1 MKYGIATKLS
11 KINNDYSK
19 LLELNKTV
27 SSNFDYH
34 VIDAE
39 FLPLTHENILSNLKN
54 CVLTIQSKRK
64 NVDELLDLYS
74 SYDFDICIVLG
85 NNFYLS
91 KEESKLKREIILK
104 VIHKAL
110 TICNNKIWIGTEGV
124 EDIVKDT
131 VEENDLIAYYVY
143 GGKYP
148 SINSKKAVYV
158 PYAEIIDKNILDIM
172 KNYLNRRKNYNG
184 NYNDF
189 ILSLGNHAKIKE
201 LKIFTRL
208 FAGIPRMFSP
218 FLKNLDLREAS
229 LSTLKRN
236 CKTKYSETHQ
246 IFHV

>member
-1 MKYGIATKLS
+1 MATKLS

-19 LLELNKTV
+19 LLELNKTI

-39 FLPLTHENILSNLKN
+39 LLPLTDENILNNLKK

-64 NVDELLDLYS
+64 DAFELLELYS
-74 SYDFDICIVLG
+74 SYDFDICVVLG

-91 KEESKLKREIILK
+91 EEESKLKRDTILK
-104 VIHKAL
+104 VINKAL
-110 TICNNKIWIGTEGV
+110 DRCSNKIWIGTEGV
-124 EDIVKDT
+124 EDIVKN
-131 VEENDLIAYYVY
+131 VIEENDLIAYYVY

-189 ILSLGNHAKIKE
+189 ILSLNNHAKIKE
-201 LKIFTRL
+201 LKKKKI
-208 FAGIPRMFSP
+208 
-218 FLKNLDLREAS
+218 
-229 LSTLKRN
+229 
-236 CKTKYSETHQ
+236 
-246 IFHV
+246 

>member
-1 MKYGIATKLS
+1 MATKLS

-19 LLELNKTV
+19 LLELNKTI

-39 FLPLTHENILSNLKN
+39 LLPLTDENILNNLKK

-74 SYDFDICIVLG
+74 SYNFDICIVLG

-124 EDIVKDT
+124 EDIVKDII
-131 VEENDLIAYYVY
+131 EENDLIAYYVY

-148 SINSKKAVYV
+148 HINSKKGGLC
-158 PYAEIIDKNILDIM
+158 PL
-172 KNYLNRRKNYNG
+172 
-184 NYNDF
+184 
-189 ILSLGNHAKIKE
+189 
-201 LKIFTRL
+201 
-208 FAGIPRMFSP
+208 
-218 FLKNLDLREAS
+218 
-229 LSTLKRN
+229 
-236 CKTKYSETHQ
+236 C
-246 IFHV
+246 

>member
-11 KINNDYSK
+11 KIPEIKDFCHHSPTLMINNDYSK
-19 LLELNKTV
+19 LLELNKII

-39 FLPLTHENILSNLKN
+39 LLPLTDEDILNNLKN

-124 EDIVKDT
+124 EDIVKDII
-131 VEENDLIAYYVY
+131 EENDLIAYYVY

-148 SINSKKAVYV
+148 HINSKKAVYV
-158 PYAEIIDKNILDIM
+158 PYAEKIDKNILDAM

-189 ILSLGNHAKIKE
+189 ILSLNDHSRIKE
-201 LKIFTRL
+201 LKN
-208 FAGIPRMFSP
+208 
-218 FLKNLDLREAS
+218 KNDIIIGYPINNNEIINF
-229 LSTLKRN
+229 K
-236 CKTKYSETHQ
+236 K
-246 IFHV
+246 II